1 MWRAQIRRIFTTPIR
16 LFLQRL
22 LWSPASGQLS
32 RRPAQASCPHTAKT
46 RSNSGQ
52 VRYSLGLDSHPAG
65 GVLVIERFSEG
76 QQAPRGFHLE
86 AHRDVACVQKRLH
99 QQRAAPL
106 RRLPLDILQIADAL
120 LMEVKDVQ
128 VGESL
133 AHRKVLP
140 RLSART
146 DNEYLWF
153 YGMTS
158 FYGYI
163 DPLRPS
169 LLS

>member
-1 MWRAQIRRIFTTPIR
+1 MAVLNVENPRPYVWRAQIHRMFTTPIR
-16 LFLQRL
+16 LFLQRP
-22 LWSPASGQLS
+22 LWSSASGQLS
-32 RRPAQASCPHTAKT
+32 RRPAQASIPQTANT

-52 VRYSLGLDSHPAG
+52 VRCSLGLDSHPAG
-65 GVLVIERFSEG
+65 GVLVIERFSEV

-120 LMEVKDVQ
+120 LMEVKDV
-128 VGESL
+128 GESL
-133 AHRKVLP
+133 AHHKVLP

-146 DNEYLWF
+146 DNE
-153 YGMTS
+153 
-158 FYGYI
+158 
-163 DPLRPS
+163 
-169 LLS
+169 